1 MKLGRQETWA
11 ALVTAAFLLFT
22 ALFQTLRWADRP
34 EVFVTVETLPAVTLA
49 PEASLPARQG
59 TERTGGGDGENG
71 EDGGH
76 SGESGASGESASGES
91 TAEENGGSGE
101 SGADGEN
108 GRNIASGADGESGA
122 PGENAPGQSGGSG
135 DTGSAGAYRVN
146 LNTADRK
153 TLMTLSGIGEVLAD
167 RIIEWREAHGGF
179 SRVEELTEVKGI
191 GEKLLERNR
200 ERLTVGEGG

>member
-34 EVFVTVETLPAVTLA
+34 EVFVTAETLPAVTLA

-59 TERTGGGDGENG
+59 TERAGGGDGGNG

-76 SGESGASGESASGES
+76 SGESG
-91 TAEENGGSGE
+91 
-101 SGADGEN
+101 
-108 GRNIASGADGESGA
+108 
-122 PGENAPGQSGGSG
+122 GSG
-135 DTGSAGAYRVN
+135 DTDSLGAYRVN